1 MNSEESND
9 KVPSNSL
16 SRGFAIVRLLAD
28 APDEGLRLKEIA
40 LRAGLAQA
48 TVHRLLK
55 SLEGENVV
63 EQMSNSKNYRLSLDL
78 YSLAARS
85 GGGYSR
91 FREQCRPS
99 LLRLAGSLNDTVFL
113 MVRTGFDVVCLDR
126 IEGPLPIRSLTGD
139 VGGRVPLGMG
149 QAGAIILALVPQTE
163 REEVIRFNVPRLL
176 HLGYFDEIS
185 LRAAIEKA
193 AENGYALSL
202 GKGPLPEMGG
212 VSVGIVDRQGVVIGA
227 LSVGALAERLNAERL
242 PHIVQLLRAEAD
254 RISNIINPF
263 DPALRRPTQYLGSFE
278 PAGNKPT

>member
-1 MNSEESND
+1 MHE
-9 KVPSNSL
+9 KPSANSL
-16 SRGFAIVRLLAD
+16 SRGFAVIRLLAD
-28 APDEGLRLKEIA
+28 APEEGLRLKEIA
-40 LRAGLAQA
+40 TRAGLPQA
-48 TVHRLLK
+48 TVHRILK
-55 SLEGENVV
+55 ALEGESMV
-63 EQMSNSKNYRLSLDL
+63 EQMGSSKNYRLSLDL

-99 LLRLAGSLNDTVFL
+99 LLRLSGSLNDTVFL

-149 QAGAIILALVPQTE
+149 QAGAIILALLPETE
-163 REEVIRFNVPRLL
+163 REEIIRFNVPRLL
-176 HLGYFDEIS
+176 HLGYFDEVS
-185 LRAAIEKA
+185 LRAAIQTASEQD
-193 AENGYALSL
+193 YAVSL

-212 VSVGIVDRQGVVIGA
+212 VSVGITDRRGQVIGA

-242 PHIVQLLRAEAD
+242 PHIVHLLRTEAD
-254 RISNIINPF
+254 RIGHMANPF

-278 PAGNKPT
+278 PSGNKPT